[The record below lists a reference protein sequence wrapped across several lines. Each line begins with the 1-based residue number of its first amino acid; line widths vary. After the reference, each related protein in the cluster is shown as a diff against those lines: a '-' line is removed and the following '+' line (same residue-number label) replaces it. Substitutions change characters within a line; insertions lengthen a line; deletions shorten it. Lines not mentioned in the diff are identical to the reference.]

1 MPGMGKHSDLKNW
14 QARTVVAVVAVVAV
28 GLAVYSAA
36 ASYETVSHLAAKYGV
51 PLSRWTP
58 IGLDGGLFG
67 AIIINIGLIW
77 LKKPV
82 WWFGMVA
89 RFFAIAVIA
98 ANGAA
103 GWPRPIGIGL
113 RVAAPVLFVIIM
125 EAAQYV
131 LLYRTDAAEAERQ
144 RKRDERIP
152 FARWIL
158 APFPTF
164 VIWRRKKLWTDSHL
178 PQSAIDAELS
188 VIRLAELYGDEWQE
202 KADADLVW
210 MIQSGVNMD
219 QVLERVRKLL
229 TAAAEEPA
237 RQAAQRQAEA
247 DAAAARADAAEAAD
261 RAAALERKLADA
273 ESKLAG
279 NGSGNGGGDRTR
291 KPRKPKAATG
301 SGEDAPAADIDIYA
315 AALEILS
322 KDPDISAS
330 ELGRRLNRSEGRGRQ
345 IKRELTQAAP
355 QGQDGGA

>member
-1 MPGMGKHSDLKNW
+1 MGKHSDLSNW
-14 QARTVVAVVAVVAV
+14 QVKAVVTVVAIVAA

-36 ASYETVSHLAAKYGV
+36 ASYETVSHLAATYGV

-103 GWPRPIGIGL
+103 GWPRPIGVGL
-113 RVAAPVLFVIIM
+113 RIAAPVLFVIIM

-144 RKRDERIP
+144 QKRAERIP
-152 FARWIL
+152 FARWVL
-158 APFPTF
+158 APIPTF
-164 VIWRRKKLWTDSHL
+164 VIWRRKTLWTDSHL

-188 VIRLAELYGDEWQE
+188 VIRLADFYGDEWQE
-202 KADADLVW
+202 KAEADLVW

-219 QVLERVRKLL
+219 QVLERVRNLL

-237 RQAAQRQAEA
+237 REAELAAERDARRQAEL
-247 DAAAARADAAEAAD
+247 DRDTARAEVAEVSARAASLQAQIEAAPEGGTVE
-261 RAAALERKLADA
+261 RQPRRGSAAPKPRARSEGQTAEQKLGTEAAALSIIA
-273 ESKLAG
+273 EEP
-279 NGSGNGGGDRTR
+279 NI
-291 KPRKPKAATG
+291 TG
-301 SGEDAPAADIDIYA
+301 
-315 AALEILS
+315 
-322 KDPDISAS
+322 S
-330 ELGRRLNRSEGRGRQ
+330 ELGRRLGTTPGYGRTLMR
-345 IKRELTQAAP
+345 KLAP
-355 QGQDGGA
+355 AGAGGDS

>member
-1 MPGMGKHSDLKNW
+1 MGKHSDLKNW

-58 IGLDGGLFG
+58 VGLDGGLFG

-131 LLYRTDAAEAERQ
+131 LLYRTDAAEVERQ

-152 FARWIL
+152 LARWIL

-229 TAAAEEPA
+229 AAAAEEPV
-237 RQAAQRQAEA
+237 RQAEL
-247 DAAAARADAAEAAD
+247 DAEREARRQAELDRDAARAEVAALDAD
-261 RAAALERKLADA
+261 RAALETQLEAALK
-273 ESKLAG
+273 
-279 NGSGNGGGDRTR
+279 GGTR
-291 KPRKPKAATG
+291 KPNPRRG
-301 SGEDAPAADIDIYA
+301 STTPNPRASGDDGQSDEQKLGTEA
-315 AALEILS
+315 AALSIIEQE
-322 KDPDISAS
+322 PNISGS
-330 ELGRRLNRSEGRGRQ
+330 ELGRRLGVQPGYGRRL
-345 IKRELTQAAP
+345 KRNLTTAGA
-355 QGQDGGA
+355 GGDS

>member
-1 MPGMGKHSDLKNW
+1 MGKHSDLKNW

-36 ASYETVSHLAAKYGV
+36 ASYETVSHLAATYGV
-51 PLSRWTP
+51 PLARWTP

-89 RFFAIAVIA
+89 RFFAVAVIA

-103 GWPRPIGIGL
+103 GWPRPIGISL

-131 LLYRTDAAEAERQ
+131 LLYRTDAAEAERRQ
-144 RKRDERIP
+144 KREERIP
-152 FARWIL
+152 FARWVLSPI
-158 APFPTF
+158 PTF

-219 QVLERVRKLL
+219 QVLDRVRKLL

-237 RQAAQRQAEA
+237 REAELAAASAALRQAEL
-247 DAAAARADAAEAAD
+247 DRDTARAEAAALD
-261 RAAALERKLADA
+261 ANRAALETRLEAALKGGTGKLSRGSATPKPRASGDDGQSDEQKLGTEAAALSIIAQEP
-273 ESKLAG
+273 
-279 NGSGNGGGDRTR
+279 NISG
-291 KPRKPKAATG
+291 
-301 SGEDAPAADIDIYA
+301 
-315 AALEILS
+315 
-322 KDPDISAS
+322 S
-330 ELGRRLNRSEGRGRQ
+330 ELGRRLGVQPGYGRRL
-345 IKRELTQAAP
+345 KRNLTTAGA
-355 QGQDGGA
+355 GGDS